1 MKHLPDAEHAHRGLT
16 RFGWIVFAGFGAVAL
31 FFLLTEH
38 AAHLY
43 GVLPFLLVAACPL
56 MHFFHH
62 RGHHDH
68 HADSGPAGRPAT
80 PSDHGPE
87 PKG

>member
-1 MKHLPDAEHAHRGLT
+1 MERMPDAEHTHRGLT
-16 RFGWIVFAGFGAVAL
+16 KLGWIIFAGFGAVAL
-31 FFLLTEH
+31 FFLFTEH

-68 HADSGPAGRPAT
+68 RADSGPAGRPAT
-80 PSDHGPE
+80 PHNNGQGPKE
-87 PKG
+87 